1 MAIRKGSTRIWTPGE
16 LLNDPA
22 TPFWAADVIR
32 VALTKD
38 PVDAAGVFE
47 VLAQAFSA
55 RADKI
60 LKGA

>member
-1 MAIRKGSTRIWTPGE
+1 MTTTVPTPEE
-16 LLNDPA
+16 LLTDPA

-47 VLAQAFSA
+47 VLARTFSE
-55 RADKI
+55 RADAI
-60 LKGA
+60 LGAG